1 MPKLKL
7 KLKSNSKDTENK
19 HIESTKNSSKEEQK
33 QEQEHASES
42 VGEQE
47 QEQEEHEVPDFLKH
61 NDCRNCLK
69 LKIHLIN
76 MHHVYEDKIRELEDE
91 INFLKAI
98 YRNKHIQPKFLQQA
112 KNQQTSQNL
121 QAQNSQDQQIENDY
135 RCNFKNTLEDNFD
148 IPVEINKDLL
158 KIIEY
163 MHYNPDN
170 KKYHNMYLTNIKDK
184 IVKYREDNR
193 WFIRNG
199 TGFMD
204 DLIDVYS
211 AHFNIEIPKGSEN
224 KSLRKKIFELMY
236 QNKELVLETD
246 KEFKIKK

>member
-33 QEQEHASES
+33 QEQEHAPES

-47 QEQEEHEVPDFLKH
+47 QEHGHEPVEEEQEEHEVPDFLKH

-112 KNQQTSQNL
+112 KNQQTSQ
-121 QAQNSQDQQIENDY
+121 
-135 RCNFKNTLEDNFD
+135 T
-148 IPVEINKDLL
+148 
-158 KIIEY
+158 
-163 MHYNPDN
+163 
-170 KKYHNMYLTNIKDK
+170 
-184 IVKYREDNR
+184 
-193 WFIRNG
+193 
-199 TGFMD
+199 
-204 DLIDVYS
+204 
-211 AHFNIEIPKGSEN
+211 
-224 KSLRKKIFELMY
+224 
-236 QNKELVLETD
+236 
-246 KEFKIKK
+246 